1 MSPAPKFR
9 RSTRRVARSFR
20 LEAKGTVLV
29 AALAAVVAVSC
40 SRPASR
46 GAWLPTRPIEFV
58 VAAGPGGGS
67 DQLARTVQSIIQK
80 YKLVDRSVIVTNKGG
95 GSGAEAFIYAK
106 GAIGNPHKLVFATN
120 NVWLIP
126 LGSAVGYTWSD
137 LQPVAA
143 VAFDEFML
151 WVNSNAP
158 YPDVSTFLDAARN
171 GAKRLAVAGTASK
184 DTDQVLVRQIEKV
197 GQVGFSYVPFRSGS
211 EVAVQLAGGHV
222 AANVNNPQENAPLWR
237 AGSIRPLCVFS
248 PTRLN
253 LPPEGGS
260 HGTEGGGQ
268 TLADIPTC
276 KEAGLPIERYQMPRT
291 VWLPKGV
298 TVEQVAFY
306 RNVLA
311 KVRETEEW
319 KAWLRRGSQTD
330 AFLSGPELTDYIA
343 KDERWLRGQFAED
356 GWLVD

>member
-1 MSPAPKFR
+1 MKAGN
-9 RSTRRVARSFR
+9 FR
-20 LEAKGTVLV
+20 LKAEATGSLCVTLPLV
-29 AALAAVVAVSC
+29 IATAIGCA
-40 SRPASR
+40 RPANQGEWKPS
-46 GAWLPTRPIEFV
+46 RPIEFV

-80 YKLVDRSVIVTNKGG
+80 YELVDRSVIVTNKGG
-95 GSGAEAFIYAK
+95 GSGTEAFIYAK
-106 GAIGNPHKLVFATN
+106 GAPGNPHKVVFATN

-126 LGSAVGYTWSD
+126 LGSAVGYRWSD

-158 YPDVSTFLDAARN
+158 YSDVSAFLDAARS
-171 GAKRLAVAGTASK
+171 GATRLAVAGTASK
-184 DTDQVLVRQIEKV
+184 DTDQVLVRQIEKIGRV
-197 GQVGFSYVPFRSGS
+197 AFSYVPFKSGS

-237 AGSIRPLCVFS
+237 AGTIRPLCVFS
-248 PTRLN
+248 PARLAYADVVSA
-253 LPPEGGS
+253 G
-260 HGTEGGGQ
+260 HTW
-268 TLADIPTC
+268 ADIPTC

-291 VWLPKGV
+291 VWLPRGV
-298 TVEQVAFY
+298 TGEQVAFY
-306 RNVLA
+306 RNLLA
-311 KVRETEEW
+311 RVRETAEW

-330 AFLSGPELTDYIA
+330 AFLSGSELTDYIA

-356 GWLVD
+356 GWLAN

>member
-1 MSPAPKFR
+1 M
-9 RSTRRVARSFR
+9 
-20 LEAKGTVLV
+20 
-29 AALAAVVAVSC
+29 
-40 SRPASR
+40 
-46 GAWLPTRPIEFV
+46 

-95 GSGAEAFIYAK
+95 GSGTEAFIYAK
-106 GAIGNPHKLVFATN
+106 GAIGNPHKVVFATN

-126 LGSAVGYTWSD
+126 LGSAVGYRWSD

-158 YPDVSTFLDAARN
+158 YSDVSTFLNAARS
-171 GAKRLAVAGTASK
+171 GTKRLAVAGTASK

-197 GQVGFSYVPFRSGS
+197 GQVAFSYVPFRSGS

-248 PTRLN
+248 PARLAYADVVSAGQHVGGHPDVQGSGAANRALPDAADSVAAQGRDRGAGGVLSECTREGSRDGGVESLA
-253 LPPEGGS
+253 PPWVTDGCVPERARADGLHC
-260 HGTEGGGQ
+260 HGRA
-268 TLADIPTC
+268 LASRP
-276 KEAGLPIERYQMPRT
+276 
-291 VWLPKGV
+291 V
-298 TVEQVAFY
+298 
-306 RNVLA
+306 
-311 KVRETEEW
+311 
-319 KAWLRRGSQTD
+319 RRGWLARRLIELLKLPD
-330 AFLSGPELTDYIA
+330 VSGGP
-343 KDERWLRGQFAED
+343 
-356 GWLVD
+356 